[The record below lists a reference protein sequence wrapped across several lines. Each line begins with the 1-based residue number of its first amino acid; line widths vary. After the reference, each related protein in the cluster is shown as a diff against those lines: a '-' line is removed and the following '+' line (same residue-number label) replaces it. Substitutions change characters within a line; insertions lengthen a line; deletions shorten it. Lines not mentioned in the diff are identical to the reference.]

1 MPRRLARSLKRLH
14 LYRLEHRCLG
24 HKAGWEIAPE
34 RHDALARQG
43 HNGDALDAFAG
54 IERAPPVVLG
64 ELAVRLM
71 PHPQPGHLDRGATG
85 ARVARLADALVAID
99 PAALP
104 WTGRQPEIASDLTPI
119 AEVLVEHLV
128 GQRRC
133 ERRAEA
139 FEPEQEFAALDHLSH
154 RRGQIRGRL
163 WPREHLDLL
172 AHQHQPRVFALD
184 LGHDLWRHRLALPVS
199 LRRQPA

>member
-14 LYRLEHRCLG
+14 LYRLEHRSLG
-24 HKAGWEIAPE
+24 HKAGCEIAPE
-34 RHDALARQG
+34 RHDELARQG

-54 IERAPPVVLG
+54 IKRAPPIVLG

-85 ARVARLADALVAID
+85 ARVARLADALVAIG

-104 WTGRQPEIASDLTPI
+104 WTGRQPEIARDLTPI

-139 FEPEQEFAALDHLSH
+139 FEPEQEFAALGPSEPPLGS
-154 RRGQIRGRL
+154 G
-163 WPREHLDLL
+163 PRPPV
-172 AHQHQPRVFALD
+172 AARAPRAA
-184 LGHDLWRHRLALPVS
+184 RA
-199 LRRQPA
+199 PASAARVRA